1 VSAPAVVAPAASAPA
16 ASAPTVSAPATAPA
30 TVTTPPA
37 ASPVAPR
44 ARPRRSAPAAPA
56 GDVLA
61 GSAGG
66 RPTGGAAFAQLPA
79 AAPRTAGPAAE
90 PRPAGGGGGDRT
102 ITRTIT
108 RTVTEAVQV
117 IPAFLW
123 AVIGGLALAC
133 VLAAG
138 ASSFLA
144 GRTRRLARQREALL
158 EDVGLLQSALLP
170 PAPAQVPGAV
180 ASAAYR
186 PAAGRPAG
194 GDFHD
199 VFAIDADRLGLV
211 VGRVSAT
218 GRRALGMTA
227 LVRHVLRAYL
237 EGGIQPRNALQVGA
251 DVLGHHLGA
260 DYAEV
265 TLATYDAATG
275 ELVYASAGMP
285 PPIVLGAAAFEPVT
299 ASAPAPIGMGV
310 RTGTRQ
316 TSVVLPAGAVACFFT
331 AGLVDSASGGYR
343 GAWTALAGLD
353 ERGDA
358 SVLVDRVVSGSG
370 VEGAGSFGVSG
381 SGGEGAGAFGVS
393 GSGIEGAVSGA
404 GVRDDVAAVLLRIGD
419 EVSSAGDDRRVEELE
434 LGADDLRGERPGLF
448 LRDCGVPTDRIDP
461 LVADLRE
468 TGRRLGGA
476 VLRVRIGAGVPEAET
491 ALRTMDVLHAG
502 S

>member
-16 ASAPTVSAPATAPA
+16 AAAPAVSAPATAPA
-30 TVTTPPA
+30 AVATPPA
-37 ASPVAPR
+37 ASPVAPQ

-90 PRPAGGGGGDRT
+90 PRPAGGGDRT

-144 GRTRRLARQREALL
+144 GRSRRLARQREALL

-211 VGRVSAT
+211 VGRVST
-218 GRRALGMTA
+218 SGRRALGMTA

-299 ASAPAPIGMGV
+299 ASAPAPVGMGV
-310 RTGTRQ
+310 KTGTRQ
-316 TSVVLPAGAVACFFT
+316 TAVVLPAGAVACFFT
-331 AGLVDSASGGYR
+331 AGLLDVAPERDRTGYR
-343 GAWTALAGLD
+343 GAWTALSGLD
-353 ERGDA
+353 DRADA
-358 SVLVDRVVSGSG
+358 SALVDRVVSGSG
-370 VEGAGSFGVSG
+370 IEGGSSG
-381 SGGEGAGAFGVS
+381 SS
-393 GSGIEGAVSGA
+393 G
-404 GVRDDVAAVLLRIGD
+404 RDDIAAVLLRIGEDVPALGD
-419 EVSSAGDDRRVEELE
+419 ERRIEELE

-476 VLRVRIGAGVPEAET
+476 VLRVRIGPGVPEAET

-502 S
+502 

>member
-1 VSAPAVVAPAASAPA
+1 
-16 ASAPTVSAPATAPA
+16 
-30 TVTTPPA
+30 
-37 ASPVAPR
+37 
-44 ARPRRSAPAAPA
+44 
-56 GDVLA
+56 
-61 GSAGG
+61 
-66 RPTGGAAFAQLPA
+66 
-79 AAPRTAGPAAE
+79 
-90 PRPAGGGGGDRT
+90 
-102 ITRTIT
+102 
-108 RTVTEAVQV
+108 
-117 IPAFLW
+117 
-123 AVIGGLALAC
+123 VIGGLALAC

-138 ASSFLA
+138 ASSLLA

-211 VGRVSAT
+211 VGRVSAS

-260 DYAEV
+260 DYAEA
-265 TLATYDAATG
+265 TLATYDRATG

-316 TSVVLPAGAVACFFT
+316 TSVLLPAGAVACFFT
-331 AGLVDSASGGYR
+331 AGLLDAAPGGYR
-343 GAWTALAGLD
+343 GAWTVLAGLD

-358 SVLVDRVVSGSG
+358 GALVDRVVSGSG
-370 VEGAGSFGVSG
+370 IEG
-381 SGGEGAGAFGVS
+381 EGAFGVA
-393 GSGIEGAVSGA
+393 GSDGEGAFGVLGPGIEEGVSGA
-404 GVRDDVAAVLLRIGD
+404 GGRDDVAAVLLRIGEDVGVLGD
-419 EVSSAGDDRRVEELE
+419 ERRIEELE
-434 LGADDLRGERPGLF
+434 LGSDDLRGERPGLF
-448 LRDCGVPTDRIDP
+448 LRDCGVPTDQIDP